1 MGLRQICFV
10 SNDLENAL
18 RSFSFITGSDV
29 CFRDEGVS
37 YFGLKNGLLEVDGN
51 FLEVVSPF
59 KPNTTAERFLTR
71 MNGDAGY
78 MLIFECEDADSY
90 RKKAV
95 DLKIRDIWSSDLNNG
110 VKATHYHPKD
120 IGGLIISVDSMNNIN
135 WKNKDSYWQ
144 WSGDSWRSNKNNK
157 CSIKSITMSCI
168 NPGSLAE
175 RWSSFLNLSL
185 TNNDDRQCIK
195 GDDFEIFFIEDQK
208 KGIDYLSQLNLRVDN
223 SALKKEILNKYKDNE
238 IVICGTKIEIE

>member
-1 MGLRQICFV
+1 MRLRQICFV

-78 MLIFECEDADSY
+78 MLIFECEDADTY

-95 DLKIRDIWSSDLNNG
+95 DLEIRAKRSKSLLENDWFIDTIRDLRQHQMNVFANRSADEVEIREDAHAILRALNAIE
-110 VKATHYHPKD
+110 VSLRAD
-120 IGGLIISVDSMNNIN
+120 VDAI
-135 WKNKDSYWQ
+135 
-144 WSGDSWRSNKNNK
+144 
-157 CSIKSITMSCI
+157 
-168 NPGSLAE
+168 
-175 RWSSFLNLSL
+175 
-185 TNNDDRQCIK
+185 
-195 GDDFEIFFIEDQK
+195 
-208 KGIDYLSQLNLRVDN
+208 
-223 SALKKEILNKYKDNE
+223 EILKHK
-238 IVICGTKIEIE
+238 GKHRG

>member
-1 MGLRQICFV
+1 
-10 SNDLENAL
+10 
-18 RSFSFITGSDV
+18 
-29 CFRDEGVS
+29 
-37 YFGLKNGLLEVDGN
+37 
-51 FLEVVSPF
+51 
-59 KPNTTAERFLTR
+59 
-71 MNGDAGY
+71 
-78 MLIFECEDADSY
+78 
-90 RKKAV
+90 
-95 DLKIRDIWSSDLNNG
+95 
-110 VKATHYHPKD
+110 
-120 IGGLIISVDSMNNIN
+120 MNNIN

-157 CSIKSITMSCI
+157 CSIKSITMNCI
-168 NPGSLAE
+168 NPGGLAK